1 MRKWFTSLVFPGVP
15 EVIASFL
22 LLHSMFISEDFPT
35 LERPIK
41 ANSGNLCFG
50 FSEILVLLPANDAS
64 EIFIS
69 LYDFNPAA
77 NIAISPELTEEKSS
91 VNFCNVRNIYFNS
104 YFMKGNMPHK

>member
-77 NIAISPELTEEKSS
+77 NIAISPELTEEKI
-91 VNFCNVRNIYFNS
+91 FRQLLQCKKYLFQFIFYERKYAA
-104 YFMKGNMPHK
+104 